1 LPEKKRKREIV
12 EVAKFIPLDG
22 SLPEVELIKI
32 KKSSK
37 KRMKKRRRSVE
48 EELYCIQMDILQ

>member
-1 LPEKKRKREIV
+1 MPEKKRKREIV

>member
-1 LPEKKRKREIV
+1 MPEKKRKREIV

-22 SLPEVELIKI
+22 SLPEVEPIQI

-37 KRMKKRRRSVE
+37 KKMKKRNVE
-48 EELYCIQMDILQ
+48 EELYCVQMDIYQ